1 MEESYLTISIRKLR
15 QKWGSMSKEARA
27 SVAYAVCS
35 ILQRCLS
42 FINMPI
48 FTRLMST
55 DEYGEMTVYLSW
67 SSIFSIVLTLNLA
80 YGSFSPAMLKFEK
93 DRDKY
98 ISSIQGIWLVLCF
111 FFLIIYLPFQKFWN
125 GILDLPTL
133 FVLFL
138 ILETLSINAIN
149 LWSGKKRF
157 DYEYKPVVALTLI
170 MSLASTAVSLA
181 FVFLSEQKG
190 YARIIGHVV
199 TTLAFGII
207 IFSLNAIRGRS
218 VFHKEYWK
226 YALGFNIPLLAYYL
240 SQMIFNH
247 SDRLMINHYCGK
259 GKAAIYGVAYTLAM
273 ILTFVLNAINNSY
286 VPWFYKKI
294 KEGKEEENAKV
305 ANGIAILMAGLII
318 CIVILA
324 PEVISIMGGEKYAEA
339 IWIIPP
345 VAISLL
351 LLFYAQLFINVQFYF
366 EKKKSLVSASI
377 GAAIVNIVLNAIL
390 IPNVSY
396 IAAGYTT
403 MISYVLFAVMNYF
416 AMRKVA
422 KETGFSMKAIDIK
435 MLSIIFITFTAICF
449 MMMVIYKMM
458 IVRYV
463 IVTAG
468 VIIVVIKRRQLMQ
481 FVNNTVKHK

>member
-1 MEESYLTISIRKLR
+1 MTLSIRKLR
-15 QKWGSMSKEARA
+15 QKWGSMSKEAKA
-27 SVAYAVCS
+27 SVAYALCS
-35 ILQRCLS
+35 IVQKCIS

-55 DEYGEMTVYLSW
+55 DEYGEMTVYSSW
-67 SSIFSIVLTLNLA
+67 SGIFSIVLTLNLA

-93 DRDKY
+93 DRDRY
-98 ISSIQGIWLVLCF
+98 ISSIQGIWLVLCG
-111 FFLIIYLPFQKFWN
+111 FFLMLYLPFQEFWN
-125 GILDLPTL
+125 DILDLPTL

-138 ILETLSINAIN
+138 ILETLSINSIN

-170 MSLASTAVSLA
+170 MSLANTAVSLA
-181 FVFLSEQKG
+181 FVLLSEQKG

-199 TTLAFGII
+199 ATLAFGII
-207 IFSLNAIRGRS
+207 IFSLNAIRGKS
-218 VFHKEYWK
+218 IFHKEYWK
-226 YALGFNIPLLAYYL
+226 YALGFNVPLLAYYL
-240 SQMIFNH
+240 SQMIFNQ

-294 KEGKEEENAKV
+294 KEGNEEENAKV
-305 ANGIAILMAGLII
+305 ANGIAILMAGLIM
-318 CIVILA
+318 CIVIMA
-324 PEVISIMGGEKYAEA
+324 PEVILIMGGEKYAEA

-351 LLFYAQLFINVQFYF
+351 LLFYAQLFINVQFYY
-366 EKKKSLVSASI
+366 EKKKSLVYASV
-377 GAAIVNIVLNAIL
+377 GAAVANIVLNAIL

-403 MISYVLFAVMNYF
+403 MVSYIIFAVMNYYT
-416 AMRKVA
+416 MKKVS
-422 KETGFSMKAIDIK
+422 KETGFSSKALDTK
-435 MLSIIFITFTAICF
+435 MLCVIFISFCSICF
-449 MMMVIYKMM
+449 LVMTLYKLVIIRYIVIM
-458 IVRYV
+458 ILV
-463 IVTAG
+463 IVG
-468 VIIVVIKRRQLMQ
+468 IIKRKELIS
-481 FVNNTVKHK
+481 FVNSVLKRKV

>member
-1 MEESYLTISIRKLR
+1 MEEPCLTLSIRKLR
-15 QKWGSMSKEARA
+15 QKWGSMSIEARA
-27 SVAYAVCS
+27 SVAYALCS
-35 ILQRCLS
+35 IVQKCIS

-55 DEYGEMTVYLSW
+55 DEYGEMTVYSSW
-67 SSIFSIVLTLNLA
+67 SGIFSIVLTLNLA

-93 DRDKY
+93 DRDRY
-98 ISSIQGIWLVLCF
+98 ISSIQGVWLVLCG
-111 FFLIIYLPFQKFWN
+111 FFLMLYLPFQEFWN
-125 GILDLPTL
+125 DILDLPTL

-138 ILETLSINAIN
+138 ILETLSINSIN

-170 MSLASTAVSLA
+170 MSLANTAVSLA
-181 FVFLSEQKG
+181 FVLLSEQKG

-199 TTLAFGII
+199 ATLAFGII
-207 IFSLNAIRGRS
+207 IFSLNAIRGKS
-218 VFHKEYWK
+218 IFHKEYWK
-226 YALGFNIPLLAYYL
+226 YALGFNVPLLAYYL
-240 SQMIFNH
+240 SQMIFNQ

-294 KEGKEEENAKV
+294 KEGNEEENAKV
-305 ANGIAILMAGLII
+305 ANGIAILMAGLIM
-318 CIVILA
+318 CIVIMA
-324 PEVISIMGGEKYAEA
+324 PEVILVMGGEKYTEA

-351 LLFYAQLFINVQFYF
+351 LLFYAQLFINVQFYY
-366 EKKKSLVSASI
+366 EKKKDLVYASI
-377 GAAIVNIVLNAIL
+377 GAAVANIILNAIL

-403 MISYVLFAVMNYF
+403 MISYILFAVMNYYT
-416 AMRKVA
+416 MKNVS
-422 KETGFSMKAIDIK
+422 KQTGFSMKAIDVRN
-435 MLSIIFITFTAICF
+435 LCLIFIAFTVVCLL
-449 MMMVIYKMM
+449 MMLLYKHM
-458 IVRYV
+458 IIRYV
-463 IVTAG
+463 IVFIGMLVSIFQRRKLICFINNT
-468 VIIVVIKRRQLMQ
+468 IKRS
-481 FVNNTVKHK
+481 

>member
-1 MEESYLTISIRKLR
+1 MTLSIRKLR
-15 QKWGSMSKEARA
+15 NKWGSMSVEARA
-27 SVAYAVCS
+27 SVAYAICN
-35 ILQRCLS
+35 IIQKCIS

-55 DEYGEMTVYLSW
+55 DEYGEMTVYSSW
-67 SSIFSIVLTLNLA
+67 SGIFSIILTLNLA

-93 DRDKY
+93 DRDRY
-98 ISSIQGIWLVLCF
+98 ISSIQGIWLVLCG
-111 FFLIIYLPFQKFWN
+111 FFLAIYLPFQTFWN
-125 GILDLPTL
+125 EVLKLPTL

-138 ILETLSINAIN
+138 VLETLSINSVN

-170 MSLASTAVSLA
+170 MSLANTAVSLA
-181 FVFLSEQKG
+181 FVLLSEEKG
-190 YARIIGHVV
+190 SARIIGHVV
-199 TTLAFGII
+199 ATVAFGII
-207 IFSLNAIRGRS
+207 IFSLNAIRGKN

-226 YALGFNIPLLAYYL
+226 YALGFNVPLLAYYL
-240 SQMIFNH
+240 SQMIFNQ
-247 SDRLMINHYCGK
+247 SDRIMIDRYCGK

-305 ANGIAILMAGLII
+305 ANGIAILMAGLIL
-318 CIVILA
+318 CIVIMA
-324 PEVISIMGGEKYAEA
+324 PEVILVMGGEKYAEA

-351 LLFYAQLFINVQFYF
+351 LLFYAQLFINVQFYY
-366 EKKKSLVSASI
+366 EKKSKLVYASI
-377 GAAIVNIVLNAIL
+377 GAAVANIVLNAIL

-403 MISYVLFAVMNYF
+403 MISYILFAVMNF
-416 AMRKVA
+416 FTMRKVA
-422 KETGFSMKAIDIK
+422 KETGFSMKALDTK
-435 MLSIIFITFTAICF
+435 MLCLIFIGFCSVCF
-449 MMMVIYKMM
+449 LMMALYKLTIIRYIVIFVAL
-458 IVRYV
+458 IVG
-463 IVTAG
+463 I
-468 VIIVVIKRRQLMQ
+468 IKRKELTNFANSVLKR
-481 FVNNTVKHK
+481 KA

>member
-1 MEESYLTISIRKLR
+1 MTLSIRKLR

-27 SVAYAVCS
+27 SVAYALCS
-35 ILQRCLS
+35 IVQKCIS

-55 DEYGEMTVYLSW
+55 DEYGEMTVYSSW
-67 SSIFSIVLTLNLA
+67 SGIFSIVLTLNLA

-93 DRDKY
+93 DRDRY
-98 ISSIQGIWLVLCF
+98 ISSIQGIWLVLCG
-111 FFLIIYLPFQKFWN
+111 FFLLIYLPFQGFWN
-125 GILDLPTL
+125 DILDLPTL

-138 ILETLSINAIN
+138 ILETLSINSIN

-170 MSLASTAVSLA
+170 MSLANTAVSFA
-181 FVFLSEQKG
+181 FVLLSEQKG
-190 YARIIGHVV
+190 SARIIGHVV
-199 TTLAFGII
+199 ATLAFGVI
-207 IFSLNAIRGRS
+207 IFGLNAIRGKS
-218 VFHKEYWK
+218 IFHKEYWK
-226 YALGFNIPLLAYYL
+226 YALGFNVPLLAYYL
-240 SQMIFNH
+240 SQMVFNQ

-305 ANGIAILMAGLII
+305 ANGIAILMAGLIM

-324 PEVISIMGGEKYAEA
+324 PEVILIMGGEKYAEA

-351 LLFYAQLFINVQFYF
+351 LLFYAQLFINVQFYY
-366 EKKKSLVSASI
+366 EKKKDLVYASI
-377 GAAIVNIVLNAIL
+377 GAAVANIILNAIL

-403 MISYVLFAVMNYF
+403 MISYILFAVMNYF
-416 AMRKVA
+416 TMSKVA
-422 KETGFSMKAIDIK
+422 KESGLSMKSLDIK
-435 MLSIIFITFTAICF
+435 MLTLIFIAFTVICF
-449 MMMVIYKMM
+449 MMMATYKLM
-458 IVRYV
+458 IIRYI
-463 IVTAG
+463 IVLAG
-468 VIIVVIKRRQLMQ
+468 VMVAIIKRKNLIT
-481 FVNNTVKHK
+481 FINNTVKRRS